1 MTFSTSATLSGP
13 RPIFRRRS
21 RGQIFACRALVVI
34 LAVVAVA

>member
-1 MTFSTSATLSGP
+1 MAFTSSTLSGP

-21 RGQIFACRALVVI
+21 RGQMIFRRVLVLV

>member
-1 MTFSTSATLSGP
+1 MTFSNSATLSGP

-21 RGQIFACRALVVI
+21 RWQMFARRAAVLV

>member
-1 MTFSTSATLSGP
+1 MAYSTSSTLSGP

-21 RGQIFACRALVVI
+21 RAQMFARRALVLV